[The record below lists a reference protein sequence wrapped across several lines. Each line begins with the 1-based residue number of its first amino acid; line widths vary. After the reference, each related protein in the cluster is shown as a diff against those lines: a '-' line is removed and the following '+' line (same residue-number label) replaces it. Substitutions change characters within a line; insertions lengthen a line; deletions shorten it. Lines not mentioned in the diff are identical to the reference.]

1 MKKTYSN
8 PTLRVVKMKTATVI
22 CASETQSIYATG
34 TATEWGSRRGVFDDD
49 DDEE

>member
-22 CASETQSIYATG
+22 CASELGLKSGA
-34 TATEWGSRRGVFDDD
+34 ATEWGSRRGSFDDY